1 MQKRQRQ
8 DLSRRT
14 VNPHKIIK
22 TYPESKMLK
31 LSKNFQ
37 NTKLVNNDTNM
48 DYFANAAPPH
58 NHSQEKG
65 KESTGAVSNEPA
77 TRHDLRLGVRK
88 QGM

>member
-1 MQKRQRQ
+1 
-8 DLSRRT
+8 
-14 VNPHKIIK
+14 
-22 TYPESKMLK
+22 MLN
-31 LSKNFQ
+31 S
-37 NTKLVNNDTNM
+37 NTIM

>member
-1 MQKRQRQ
+1 
-8 DLSRRT
+8 
-14 VNPHKIIK
+14 
-22 TYPESKMLK
+22 MLK
-31 LSKNFQ
+31 LGKICPN
-37 NTKLVNNDTNM
+37 NKLVNSDTNM

-65 KESTGAVSNEPA
+65 KESTGAVTNEPA